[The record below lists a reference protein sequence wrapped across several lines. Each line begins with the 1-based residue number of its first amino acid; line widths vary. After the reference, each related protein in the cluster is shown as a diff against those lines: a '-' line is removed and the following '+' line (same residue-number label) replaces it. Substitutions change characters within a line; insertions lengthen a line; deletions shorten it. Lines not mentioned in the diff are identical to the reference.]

1 MDNENKDEL
10 NLENVNFE
18 NKENFED
25 LEIIPD
31 EINIDNLDE
40 NEEDTSIVSNELL
53 NNSEEYTLGLDRNQI
68 EEFYDYLAGK
78 APRPV
83 FAEKFFA
90 DGESRIRESSQLT
103 TMMSLSF
110 VPKLLAMQQSLINS
124 LSRPE
129 SLKYLSSDEK
139 IEYLQTLT
147 NMSSKFSDTAMKYTQ
162 LSRDL
167 TQVPLIYRQL
177 LDQLLMIEGE
187 KLPRLKAIPKLV
199 DLDEDIWNRII
210 EIANIKD

>member
-1 MDNENKDEL
+1 MNEEKDINLEKDEFK
-10 NLENVNFE
+10 NLELPE
-18 NKENFED
+18 E
-25 LEIIPD
+25 
-31 EINIDNLDE
+31 EINIDDLDSDE
-40 NEEDTSIVSNELL
+40 VDTSIVSNELL
-53 NNSEEYTLGLDRNQI
+53 DNSEEYSLGLDQDQI
-68 EEFYDYLAGK
+68 AEFYDYLAGK
-78 APRPV
+78 KPRPI

-110 VPKLLAMQQSLINS
+110 VPKLLAMQQALINS
-124 LSRPE
+124 LSNPD

-139 IEYLQTLT
+139 INYLNTLT
-147 NMSSKFSDTAMKYTQ
+147 TMSSKFSESAMKYTQ

-167 TQVPLIYRQL
+167 SQVPLIYRQL

-199 DLDEDIWNRII
+199 DLPEDVWNRII

>member
-1 MDNENKDEL
+1 MENENEL
-10 NLENVNFE
+10 NLENLNL
-18 NKENFED
+18 D
-25 LEIIPD
+25 LEKEEFDKLEIEPS
-31 EINIDNLDE
+31 INIDDLSSD
-40 NEEDTSIVSNELL
+40 EEDLTVASNAILDDPEDLTVGL
-53 NNSEEYTLGLDRNQI
+53 TKEEIQ
-68 EEFYDYLAGK
+68 EFYEYLAGTR
-78 APRPV
+78 PRPI

-110 VPKLLAMQQSLINS
+110 VPKLLAMEQALINS
-124 LSRPE
+124 LSNPE
-129 SLKYLSSDEK
+129 SLKYLSNDEK
-139 IEYLQTLT
+139 INYLQTLT
-147 NMSSKFSDTAMKYTQ
+147 TMSNKYSEAAMKYTQ

-167 TQVPLIYRQL
+167 SQVPLIYRQL

-199 DLDEDIWNRII
+199 DLDEDVWNRII

>member
-1 MDNENKDEL
+1 M
-10 NLENVNFE
+10 E
-18 NKENFED
+18 NKEELD
-25 LEIIPD
+25 LENID
-31 EINIDNLDE
+31 SMVGEEINLDSLMNEDALEE
-40 NEEDTSIVSNELL
+40 NADIVSNELL
-53 NNSEEYTLGLDRNQI
+53 NNSDEYTLGLNEEQLM
-68 EEFYDYLAGK
+68 EFYDYLAGK
-78 APRPV
+78 KPRPM

-110 VPKLLAMQQSLINS
+110 VPKLLAMEQALLNS
-124 LSRPE
+124 LSNPE
-129 SLKYLSSDEK
+129 SLKYLSNDEK
-139 IEYLQTLT
+139 INYLQTLT
-147 NMSSKFSDTAMKYTQ
+147 TMSSKYSESAMKYTQ

-177 LDQLLMIEGE
+177 LDQLLMIDGE

-199 DLDEDIWNRII
+199 DLNEDVWGRII

>member
-1 MDNENKDEL
+1 M
-10 NLENVNFE
+10 E
-18 NKENFED
+18 NKEELD
-25 LEIIPD
+25 LENID
-31 EINIDNLDE
+31 SMVGEEINLDSLMNEDSLEE
-40 NEEDTSIVSNELL
+40 NADIVSNELL
-53 NNSEEYTLGLDRNQI
+53 NNSDEYTLGLNEEQLM
-68 EEFYDYLAGK
+68 EFYEYLAGK
-78 APRPV
+78 RSRPL

-110 VPKLLAMQQSLINS
+110 VPKLLAMEQALLNS
-124 LSRPE
+124 LSNPE
-129 SLKYLSSDEK
+129 SLKYLSNDEK
-139 IEYLQTLT
+139 INYLQTLT
-147 NMSSKFSDTAMKYTQ
+147 TMSSKYSESAMKYTQ

-177 LDQLLMIEGE
+177 LDQLLMIDGE

-199 DLDEDIWNRII
+199 DLNEDVWGRII

>member
-1 MDNENKDEL
+1 M
-10 NLENVNFE
+10 E
-18 NKENFED
+18 NKEDLD
-25 LEIIPD
+25 LE
-31 EINIDNLDE
+31 NIDNMVGEEINLDSLMNEDALEE
-40 NEEDTSIVSNELL
+40 NADIVSNELL
-53 NNSEEYTLGLDRNQI
+53 NNSDEYTLGLNEEQLM
-68 EEFYDYLAGK
+68 EFYDYLAGK
-78 APRPV
+78 KPRPM

-110 VPKLLAMQQSLINS
+110 VPKLLAMEQALLNS
-124 LSRPE
+124 LSNPE
-129 SLKYLSSDEK
+129 SLKYLSNDEK
-139 IEYLQTLT
+139 INYLQTLT
-147 NMSSKFSDTAMKYTQ
+147 TMSSKYSESAMKYTQ

-177 LDQLLMIEGE
+177 LDQLLMIDGE

-199 DLDEDIWNRII
+199 DLNEDVWGRII